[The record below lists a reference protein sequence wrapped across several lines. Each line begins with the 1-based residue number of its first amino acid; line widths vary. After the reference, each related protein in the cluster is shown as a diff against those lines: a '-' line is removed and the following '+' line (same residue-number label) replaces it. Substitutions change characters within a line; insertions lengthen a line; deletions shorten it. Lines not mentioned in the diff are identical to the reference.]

1 MSSSFPVESLE
12 TFIVATLESSV
23 VMTAE
28 TQENYTTTV
37 LSSVFLVFL
46 VTLVEFRHAY
56 FCEVNTSCA
65 KEAHLSGLSGSIET
79 FK

>member
-28 TQENYTTTV
+28 TQENYNTTI
-37 LSSVFLVFL
+37 LSNVFLVFL
-46 VTLVEFRHAY
+46 VTLVEATLLSS
-56 FCEVNTSCA
+56 VMLTSV
-65 KEAHLSGLSGSIET
+65 K
-79 FK
+79 